1 MPEFIDAT
9 FYVDGSIFVNNLI
22 THETTTLN
30 SDDSLK
36 RKLNVLGINE
46 ISESEL
52 GTFKQAWNEADR
64 ARMHGNRVKY
74 ALEVTFG
81 LEIKKEKRITL
92 PSEPGTV
99 ANVKL
104 EYNDFWEFFTLG
116 SDGLWRNSDVEMSS
130 QELEELIDEVEVV
143 D

>member
-1 MPEFIDAT
+1 MAYFIDAT
-9 FYVDGSIFVNNLI
+9 FYADGSIFINNF
-22 THETTTLN
+22 TASETTTLDP
-30 SDDSLK
+30 SDSLK
-36 RKLNVLGINE
+36 DKLNALGITE

-52 GTFKQAWNEADR
+52 NVFKQAWNEADR
-64 ARMHGNRVKY
+64 AQMHGNRVKY
-74 ALEVTFG
+74 ALEETFG
-81 LEIKKEKRITL
+81 LKIKKEKKITL

>member
-1 MPEFIDAT
+1 MTKKTVAFIRE
-9 FYVDGSIFVNNLI
+9 DGSMYVENGSSVYTIHSN
-22 THETTTLN
+22 T
-30 SDDSLK
+30 SLK
-36 RKLNVLGINE
+36 DKLAVLGINE
-46 ISESEL
+46 ISENEL
-52 GTFKQAWNEADR
+52 NVFKQAWNEADR
-64 ARMHGNRVKY
+64 ARMHGNRVKH

-81 LEIKKEKRITL
+81 LKIKKEKKITL

>member
-9 FYVDGSIFVNNLI
+9 FYEDGSIFVQNL
-22 THETTTLN
+22 TKSGSSALN
-30 SDDSLK
+30 SSDSLK
-36 RKLNVLGINE
+36 TKLSVLGINT

-52 GTFKQAWNEADR
+52 ETFKEAWNEADR
-64 ARMHGNRVKY
+64 ARMHGNRVKH

-81 LEIKKEKRITL
+81 LKIKKEKKITL

-130 QELEELIDEVEVV
+130 QELEELIVEVEVV
-143 D
+143 S